1 MKRRTRESWKELP
14 GGMNRQNDDEMT
26 LDIMLERRKRKKMA
40 ISGYGTKRKR
50 TTIKKEAT

>member
-1 MKRRTRESWKELP
+1 
-14 GGMNRQNDDEMT
+14 MNRQNDDEMT

-50 TTIKKEAT
+50 TTIKKEST